1 MQMRAFIGIDLE
13 NKMKTEILSLQRILR
28 NHASQ
33 GRWKHSDN
41 FHLTLK
47 FLDEISLE
55 QKRQIDEAMKKL
67 CAAVK
72 PFTLSLS
79 GLGIFP
85 GRDAVRVLWLGLTGD
100 VEELQAL
107 YEGINKQLMPLGFP
121 TEKRGYSPHITLGQ
135 DIVFK
140 AGFDEVKHR
149 MGEVRFE
156 AFKVKQLYLFKS
168 EQVQNKRIYSKISEY
183 VLE

>member
-1 MQMRAFIGIDLE
+1 MRAFLGIDLE
-13 NKMKTEILSLQRILR
+13 NKMKMEILNLQKTLR
-28 NHASQ
+28 NHTVQ

-47 FLDEISLE
+47 FLDEISLK
-55 QKRQIDEAMKKL
+55 QKQQIDGAMEKM
-67 CAAVK
+67 CAAVN
-72 PFTLSLS
+72 PFSLSLS

-121 TEKRGYSPHITLGQ
+121 SEKRGYSPHITLGQ
-135 DIVFK
+135 EIVFK
-140 AGFDEVKHR
+140 TGFDEIKQK

-156 AFKVKQLYLFKS
+156 AFPVKYLYLFKS

-183 VLE
+183 TLG